1 MEFSQEFPATSWGR
15 EFVAGGLGG
24 MAGVIAGH
32 PLDTLRIHLQQPR
45 GLSTP
50 SCSAFSL
57 IRRINATGGP
67 LAFFKGMGAPLASV
81 PVQNAVT
88 FQAYAQLSRA
98 LSRGN
103 ADPPSYEKVAIAGLG
118 AGFIQ
123 TSILTPVELV
133 KIRLQLY
140 SSTARTPIG
149 PLALARSIFRT
160 EGIQGLYRGL
170 GITIL
175 RDAPAHAFYFTSYE
189 YVREQLHPGC
199 RKSGQESPLT
209 MLTAG
214 GIAGVASWVTLYPL
228 DVLKSRLQAQGGPGI
243 SNKYTG
249 ILDCLKKSVQEEG
262 FSVLWRGLGAAVVR
276 AYVVN
281 GAIFTAYELFLR
293 FMPAENK
300 APPQLLGAQ

>member
-1 MEFSQEFPATSWGR
+1 MEFWPEFLASNWGR

-32 PLDTLRIHLQQPR
+32 PLDTLRIHLQQPV
-45 GLSTP
+45 GSSSTP
-50 SCSAFSL
+50 PSAFNL

-67 LAFFKGMGAPLASV
+67 FAFFKGMGAPLASI

-88 FQAYAQLSRA
+88 FQAYAQLSRM
-98 LSRGN
+98 LSCGN
-103 ADPPSYEKVAIAGLG
+103 EADPPSYQKVAVAGLG

-140 SSTARTPIG
+140 SSTAQTQIG
-149 PLALARSIFRT
+149 PFALARSILRT
-160 EGIQGLYRGL
+160 EGIGGLYRGL

-175 RDAPAHAFYFTSYE
+175 RDAPAHALYFTSYE
-189 YVREQLHPGC
+189 YTRELLHPGC
-199 RKSGQESPLT
+199 RQSGQESPLT

-214 GIAGVASWVTLYPL
+214 GIAGVASWVLLYPL

-243 SNKYTG
+243 PNKYTG
-249 ILDCLKKSVQEEG
+249 IADCLRKSVQEEG
-262 FSVLWRGLGAAVVR
+262 VRVLWRGLGAAGTR
-276 AYVVN
+276 AYLVN
-281 GAIFTAYELFLR
+281 GAIFTAYELSLR
-293 FMPAENK
+293 FMPKERK
-300 APPQLLGAQ
+300 APPQLLGT